1 MRNSSLLLEIFGHYG
16 NNEIHT
22 FHRLALTFGVFYSR
36 VHPKGITDHHQASFN
51 LTGAD
56 VDTMVNITRGY
67 FKDVP
72 PLLRKH
78 RPV

>member
-1 MRNSSLLLEIFGHYG
+1 
-16 NNEIHT
+16 
-22 FHRLALTFGVFYSR
+22 
-36 VHPKGITDHHQASFN
+36 
-51 LTGAD
+51 
-56 VDTMVNITRGY
+56 VDKLVNITRGY